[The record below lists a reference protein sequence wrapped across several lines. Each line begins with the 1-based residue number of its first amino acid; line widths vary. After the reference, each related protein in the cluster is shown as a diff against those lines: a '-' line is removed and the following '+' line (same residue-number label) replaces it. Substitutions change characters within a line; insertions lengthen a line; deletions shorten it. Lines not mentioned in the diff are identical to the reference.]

1 MRVPRY
7 KGSPITRAKLRG
19 LERNAA
25 VVLGTVG
32 TGEDVPSLVAA
43 LAHPEP
49 LVRTHVAWAL
59 GRVERHASVPLV
71 LRARRAPPRGVG
83 S

>member
-43 LAHPEP
+43 LADPEP
-49 LVRTHVAWAL
+49 PVRTHVAWAL
-59 GRVERHASVPLV
+59 GRVGRHASVPLV